1 MCRFEINLN
10 TKEQVRNALGIS
22 DTGLQDVLTSTAN
35 PILDCIVEV
44 ISPKKSRSVS
54 DKKTYL
60 AMLVLKDNDYD
71 LARVEAKM
79 REFHPRG
86 TSISKVMEIYR
97 SVLAQCKKQV
107 FDQQFSEKLV
117 SADFGKQ
124 LLHIL
129 IDKAVMRQRAAAS
142 LLGA

>member
-1 MCRFEINLN
+1 MANRKVTMTHLKAIIREF
-10 TKEQVRNALGIS
+10 KLG
-22 DTGLQDVLTSTAN
+22 T
-35 PILDCIVEV
+35 P
-44 ISPKKSRSVS
+44 
-54 DKKTYL
+54 
-60 AMLVLKDNDYD
+60 
-71 LARVEAKM
+71 M
-79 REFHPRG
+79 REIERKLK
-86 TSISKVMEIYR
+86 ISR
-97 SVLAQCKKQV
+97 CKKQV

>member
-1 MCRFEINLN
+1 M
-10 TKEQVRNALGIS
+10 KEPDGDEGIKF
-22 DTGLQDVLTSTAN
+22 TTS
-35 PILDCIVEV
+35 
-44 ISPKKSRSVS
+44 
-54 DKKTYL
+54 
-60 AMLVLKDNDYD
+60 
-71 LARVEAKM
+71 
-79 REFHPRG
+79 
-86 TSISKVMEIYR
+86 
-97 SVLAQCKKQV
+97 CKKQV

>member
-1 MCRFEINLN
+1 MRS
-10 TKEQVRNALGIS
+10 G
-22 DTGLQDVLTSTAN
+22 G
-35 PILDCIVEV
+35 PIAG
-44 ISPKKSRSVS
+44 RH
-54 DKKTYL
+54 
-60 AMLVLKDNDYD
+60 
-71 LARVEAKM
+71 
-79 REFHPRG
+79 HPCP
-86 TSISKVMEIYR
+86 
-97 SVLAQCKKQV
+97 ACKKQV

>member
-1 MCRFEINLN
+1 MTWQII
-10 TKEQVRNALGIS
+10 KESYIKDHLA
-22 DTGLQDVLTSTAN
+22 
-35 PILDCIVEV
+35 
-44 ISPKKSRSVS
+44 
-54 DKKTYL
+54 KTYL
-60 AMLVLKDNDYD
+60 KQPERRLHALD
-71 LARVEAKM
+71 AIEALL
-79 REFHPRG
+79 RSQHPEYFEFF
-86 TSISKVMEIYR
+86 K
-97 SVLAQCKKQV
+97 LLCKKQV

>member
-1 MCRFEINLN
+1 M
-10 TKEQVRNALGIS
+10 G
-22 DTGLQDVLTSTAN
+22 
-35 PILDCIVEV
+35 EV
-44 ISPKKSRSVS
+44 G
-54 DKKTYL
+54 
-60 AMLVLKDNDYD
+60 A
-71 LARVEAKM
+71 
-79 REFHPRG
+79 
-86 TSISKVMEIYR
+86 
-97 SVLAQCKKQV
+97 CKKQV

>member
-1 MCRFEINLN
+1 M
-10 TKEQVRNALGIS
+10 
-22 DTGLQDVLTSTAN
+22 AN
-35 PILDCIVEV
+35 RKV
-44 ISPKKSRSVS
+44 IMTHLR
-54 DKKTYL
+54 
-60 AMLVLKDNDYD
+60 AII
-71 LARVEAKM
+71 
-79 REFHPRG
+79 REF
-86 TSISKVMEIYR
+86 K
-97 SVLAQCKKQV
+97 CKKQV

>member
-1 MCRFEINLN
+1 MTVEEI
-10 TKEQVRNALGIS
+10 KDMVRSAPGI
-22 DTGLQDVLTSTAN
+22 TEFQRRV
-35 PILDCIVEV
+35 
-44 ISPKKSRSVS
+44 
-54 DKKTYL
+54 YL
-60 AMLVLKDNDYD
+60 ALLDVPK
-71 LARVEAKM
+71 
-79 REFHPRG
+79 G
-86 TSISKVMEIYR
+86 S
-97 SVLAQCKKQV
+97 CKKQV

>member
-1 MCRFEINLN
+1 MKHYLNNSSIMDYNTLITRLENLYLPLFSWPISAKHVLNNEIVFGR
-10 TKEQVRNALGIS
+10 THYAAIEY
-22 DTGLQDVLTSTAN
+22 
-35 PILDCIVEV
+35 IL
-44 ISPKKSRSVS
+44 SV
-54 DKKTYL
+54 
-60 AMLVLKDNDYD
+60 
-71 LARVEAKM
+71 AK
-79 REFHPRG
+79 
-86 TSISKVMEIYR
+86 
-97 SVLAQCKKQV
+97 CKKQV

>member
-1 MCRFEINLN
+1 MQCVY
-10 TKEQVRNALGIS
+10 QVEERNCFFLFHRHEHDVIYTYERALCKAI
-22 DTGLQDVLTSTAN
+22 
-35 PILDCIVEV
+35 
-44 ISPKKSRSVS
+44 
-54 DKKTYL
+54 
-60 AMLVLKDNDYD
+60 
-71 LARVEAKM
+71 
-79 REFHPRG
+79 
-86 TSISKVMEIYR
+86 
-97 SVLAQCKKQV
+97 CKKQV

>member
-44 ISPKKSRSVS
+44 ISTKKSRSVS

-71 LARVEAKM
+71 SARVEAKM

-97 SVLAQCKKQV
+97 SVLAQTSDANADNQY
-107 FDQQFSEKLV
+107 QKLV
-117 SADFGKQ
+117 
-124 LLHIL
+124 
-129 IDKAVMRQRAAAS
+129 AS
-142 LLGA
+142 LSKCINTSSVSV

>member
-1 MCRFEINLN
+1 MTLLTR
-10 TKEQVRNALGIS
+10 TV
-22 DTGLQDVLTSTAN
+22 LQSF
-35 PILDCIVEV
+35 
-44 ISPKKSRSVS
+44 RQYSV
-54 DKKTYL
+54 
-60 AMLVLKDNDYD
+60 
-71 LARVEAKM
+71 
-79 REFHPRG
+79 
-86 TSISKVMEIYR
+86 
-97 SVLAQCKKQV
+97 CKKQV

>member
-1 MCRFEINLN
+1 MLRYLKGNES
-10 TKEQVRNALGIS
+10 ES
-22 DTGLQDVLTSTAN
+22 
-35 PILDCIVEV
+35 
-44 ISPKKSRSVS
+44 KSQQSS
-54 DKKTYL
+54 L
-60 AMLVLKDNDYD
+60 SIDY
-71 LARVEAKM
+71 
-79 REFHPRG
+79 
-86 TSISKVMEIYR
+86 
-97 SVLAQCKKQV
+97 CKKQV

>member
-1 MCRFEINLN
+1 MHMGFVRLGRKRAEIG
-10 TKEQVRNALGIS
+10 AFP
-22 DTGLQDVLTSTAN
+22 ST
-35 PILDCIVEV
+35 
-44 ISPKKSRSVS
+44 
-54 DKKTYL
+54 
-60 AMLVLKDNDYD
+60 LVL
-71 LARVEAKM
+71 
-79 REFHPRG
+79 
-86 TSISKVMEIYR
+86 
-97 SVLAQCKKQV
+97 CKKQV